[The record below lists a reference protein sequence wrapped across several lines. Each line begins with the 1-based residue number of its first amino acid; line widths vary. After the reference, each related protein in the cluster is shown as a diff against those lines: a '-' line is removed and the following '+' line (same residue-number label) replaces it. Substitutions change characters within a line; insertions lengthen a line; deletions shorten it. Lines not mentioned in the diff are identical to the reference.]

1 MMRGARIGRIGMV
14 IAMAGALAVGAR
26 MSRPLEAQLLQGA
39 SYTLAQAADGKRT
52 YGERCASCHGANL
65 DDGEFAPPLKGEA
78 FQTSWGGKSADLLL
92 EKLTTMPPA
101 AAGSVSNDQRVLLLA
116 YLLQANQVAAGARPL
131 PADPAAL
138 QAMVF
143 AGASGSG
150 SGVTPGQALPP
161 PLAKT
166 NPLDAITPVTE
177 AMLAAPAPG
186 DWLTW
191 RRAYDAHGFSPLTQ
205 ITKANVGTLRTAWS
219 WSLPPGP
226 NEVTPLAHDGVL
238 FVHSFGDKVQALDGA
253 TGDLLWQYS
262 RWLPKDTAPG
272 LKRAIA
278 IWHDRLLV
286 PTSDSHVVA
295 LDVRTGRVLWDSPV
309 GDSPA
314 YGLTGGPIVVKGNV
328 IIGTT
333 GRAPGGNLIVALN
346 ADTGKETWRFHTIPK
361 PGEPGGDSW
370 NGLPMEKRSGGSVW
384 LPPSYDPALDLIYF
398 GPAPTYDTAPLR
410 TRAAGEASND
420 ALYTNATVALRPE
433 TGKLVWFYS
442 HLPNDQWDLDWA
454 FERHVVR
461 VSSNGTTKTLVVTSG
476 KTAIFDALEADS
488 GKYVYSMDL
497 GLQNIVT
504 AINPRTGVK
513 TIDPQK
519 VPGDGT
525 AKFVCPNTIG
535 GKNWLPS
542 SYNPATKVLFVPL
555 FEACGEYVPVAPG
568 ERGLLSTG
576 VRHTV
581 RPRPDS
587 DGKYGR
593 LQAINLET
601 REVVWLARQRSPRS
615 SGVLATAG
623 GVVFAGSL
631 DRVFAAYDDATG
643 AELWRVRLNDL
654 PSSAPISYTANGK
667 QYVAAVVG
675 GGGHHAANIAPL
687 APEIRNPP
695 DRGASVWVFE
705 LPSPPR

>member
-1 MMRGARIGRIGMV
+1 M
-14 IAMAGALAVGAR
+14 
-26 MSRPLEAQLLQGA
+26 
-39 SYTLAQAADGKRT
+39 
-52 YGERCASCHGANL
+52 
-65 DDGEFAPPLKGEA
+65 
-78 FQTSWGGKSADLLL
+78 
-92 EKLTTMPPA
+92 
-101 AAGSVSNDQRVLLLA
+101 
-116 YLLQANQVAAGARPL
+116 
-131 PADPAAL
+131 
-138 QAMVF
+138 
-143 AGASGSG
+143 
-150 SGVTPGQALPP
+150 
-161 PLAKT
+161 
-166 NPLDAITPVTE
+166 
-177 AMLAAPAPG
+177 
-186 DWLTW
+186 
-191 RRAYDAHGFSPLTQ
+191 
-205 ITKANVGTLRTAWS
+205 
-219 WSLPPGP
+219 
-226 NEVTPLAHDGVL
+226 
-238 FVHSFGDKVQALDGA
+238 
-253 TGDLLWQYS
+253 
-262 RWLPKDTAPG
+262 
-272 LKRAIA
+272 
-278 IWHDRLLV
+278 
-286 PTSDSHVVA
+286 
-295 LDVRTGRVLWDSPV
+295 
-309 GDSPA
+309 
-314 YGLTGGPIVVKGNV
+314 KGNV

-370 NGLPMEKRSGGSVW
+370 NGLPMDKRSGGSVW
-384 LPPSYDPALDLIYF
+384 LPPSYDPALDLIFF

-433 TGKLVWFYS
+433 TG
-442 HLPNDQWDLDWA
+442 
-454 FERHVVR
+454 
-461 VSSNGTTKTLVVTSG
+461 TLVVTSG

-525 AKFVCPNTIG
+525 TKFVCPNTIG

-705 LPSPPR
+705 LPSPP